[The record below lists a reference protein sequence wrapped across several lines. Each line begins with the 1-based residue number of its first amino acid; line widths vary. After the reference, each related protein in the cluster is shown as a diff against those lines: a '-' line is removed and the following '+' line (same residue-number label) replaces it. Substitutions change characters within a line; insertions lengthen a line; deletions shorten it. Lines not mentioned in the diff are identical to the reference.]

1 MRPRKLSHGDY
12 ALPAE
17 ELARK
22 LVGKILV
29 HRVPGREYRARIVET
44 EAYLGPHDLASHA
57 SKGLTGRT
65 KILYGPAGHAYVYL
79 IYGMYQM
86 FNIVANQTGAGQA
99 VLIRAGEPL
108 DGWQADLR
116 GPGKLTRAMHIS
128 RQHNGLDLTGRTIF
142 MQDDHTPPPPL
153 SITPRI
159 GIDYAKHWKDAP
171 LRFFATDHPAVS
183 KFRPPSG
190 PRRRHPVAGRQRP
203 PANPAA
209 G

>member
-1 MRPRKLSHGDY
+1 MRSRKLKRADY
-12 ALPAE
+12 ARPAE
-17 ELARK
+17 ALARE

-29 HRVPGREYRARIVET
+29 HRNQNRECRARIVET
-44 EAYLGPHDLASHA
+44 EAYLGPPDLASHA

-65 KILYGPAGHAYVYL
+65 KILFGPTGHAYVYL
-79 IYGMYQM
+79 IYGMYDL
-86 FNIVANQTGAGQA
+86 FNIVAGHQGSGQA
-99 VLIRAGEPL
+99 VLIRAAEPL

-128 RQHNGLDLTGRTIF
+128 RQHNGLDLTGKIIF
-142 MQDDHTPPPPL
+142 LLDDHTPPPPL

-183 KFRPPSG
+183 GRKSN
-190 PRRRHPVAGRQRP
+190 PRSK
-203 PANPAA
+203 
-209 G
+209 

>member
-1 MRPRKLSHGDY
+1 MQPMRSRKLKRADY
-12 ALPAE
+12 ARPAE
-17 ELARK
+17 ALARE

-29 HRVPGREYRARIVET
+29 HRNQNRECRARIVET
-44 EAYLGPHDLASHA
+44 EAYLGPPDLASHA

-65 KILYGPAGHAYVYL
+65 KILFGPTGHAYVYL
-79 IYGMYQM
+79 IYGMYDL
-86 FNIVANQTGAGQA
+86 FNIVAGHQGSGQA
-99 VLIRAGEPL
+99 VLIRAAEPL

-128 RQHNGLDLTGRTIF
+128 RQHNGLDLTGKIIF
-142 MQDDHTPPPPL
+142 LLDDHTPPPPL

-183 KFRPPSG
+183 GRKSN
-190 PRRRHPVAGRQRP
+190 PRSK
-203 PANPAA
+203 
-209 G
+209 